1 MHPLDYV
8 LMPAVHKYTI
18 LAILISNTPGR
29 VYTIQ
34 CRLHSGI
41 TTVAAVCV
49 AWTASVSYSHCLVS
63 GHVLFHVPDNARSRV
78 AVMLLFAL

>member
-41 TTVAAVCV
+41 TTVAAVCGLDRV
-49 AWTASVSYSHCLVS
+49 CLILSLSSVWSRAL
-63 GHVLFHVPDNARSRV
+63 PRAR
-78 AVMLLFAL
+78 